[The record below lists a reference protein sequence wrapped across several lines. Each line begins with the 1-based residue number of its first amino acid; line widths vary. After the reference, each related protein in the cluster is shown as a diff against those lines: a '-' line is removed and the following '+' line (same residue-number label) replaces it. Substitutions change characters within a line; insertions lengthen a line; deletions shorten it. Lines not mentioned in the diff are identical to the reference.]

1 MEIPI
6 QKISP
11 GMARRKLDDETQ
23 LGFGVIM
30 SNHMF
35 MMDYNLEKKWH
46 DPRIEP
52 YGPLHLYPAAAILH
66 YAQEAFEG
74 LKAYRSKTDEI
85 YLFRPKDNL
94 KRMSRT
100 CDRMCIPPFSEELVL
115 EGLRKLLAVDR
126 DWIPSS
132 PGTSL
137 YIRPNVV
144 ATEAFIGVRP
154 AHEYLFYIITGP
166 VGAYYPE
173 GFAPVKIMVED
184 SYSRAAPGGVGGAK
198 TAGNY
203 GATLKGQIEAHDKG
217 YSQVLWLDSRD
228 HQYVEEVGTT
238 NIFFKLKDELVTPPL
253 AGTILPGITRD
264 SVITLAK
271 DIGLNVQERAISI
284 DEIVSAIQVGE
295 LEEVF
300 CSGTAAVISPVS
312 VLHFKGQDYG
322 IGNGKDYLL
331 AQELFDT
338 LIAIQYGE
346 ADDPHGWRE
355 KVA

>member
-35 MMDYNLEKKWH
+35 MMDYNLEKEWH

-74 LKAYRSKTDEI
+74 LKAYRSKTNEI

-100 CDRMCIPPFSEELVL
+100 CNRMCIPPFSEELVL

-126 DWIPSS
+126 DWIPSA

-203 GATLKGQIEAHDKG
+203 
-217 YSQVLWLDSRD
+217 
-228 HQYVEEVGTT
+228 
-238 NIFFKLKDELVTPPL
+238 
-253 AGTILPGITRD
+253 
-264 SVITLAK
+264 
-271 DIGLNVQERAISI
+271 
-284 DEIVSAIQVGE
+284 
-295 LEEVF
+295 
-300 CSGTAAVISPVS
+300 
-312 VLHFKGQDYG
+312 
-322 IGNGKDYLL
+322 
-331 AQELFDT
+331 
-338 LIAIQYGE
+338 
-346 ADDPHGWRE
+346 
-355 KVA
+355 